1 MEEALWLCE
10 GLQKQHGSL
19 EGWPMLEDALATG
32 QEWPQRRR
40 AIAHAQQGLGCSG
53 SNDHHGSV
61 RAFISRRESLNPQ
74 GKLRIWQHCA
84 YVELLHRV
92 RLFATPWTVGLQPL
106 PFMGFSRQEYWGRLP
121 FPPPGD
127 LPNPGIKLTS
137 PVSPALVGR
146 FFSTEPP
153 GKLIGT
159 LLKYLNFFKFKCKHL
174 CFPCSSVPLIIIV
187 SFLKHGG

>member
-1 MEEALWLCE
+1 
-10 GLQKQHGSL
+10 
-19 EGWPMLEDALATG
+19 MLEDAQATG

-40 AIAHAQQGLGCSG
+40 AIANAQQGLGCSG
-53 SNDHHGSV
+53 SNDHQGSV

-74 GKLRIWQHCA
+74 GKLLSCS
-84 YVELLHRV
+84 VV
-92 RLFATPWTVGLQPL
+92 SDSVTPWTVGLQPL
-106 PFMGFSRQEYWGRLP
+106 LFMGFSRQEYWGRLP

-127 LPNPGIKLTS
+127 LPNPGIELTS

-174 CFPCSSVPLIIIV
+174 CFPWSSVPLIIIV